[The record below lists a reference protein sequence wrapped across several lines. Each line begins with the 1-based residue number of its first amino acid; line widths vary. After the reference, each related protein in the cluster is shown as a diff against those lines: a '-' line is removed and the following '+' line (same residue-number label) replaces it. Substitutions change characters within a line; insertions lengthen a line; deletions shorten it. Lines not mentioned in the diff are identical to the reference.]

1 MNDEPPDE
9 RRRRRPVDSHRGVG
23 QRAGGTADEPP
34 RGVVWI
40 GGAILGYV
48 GGETILD
55 DDVIDRRLRPGGAL
69 RLALPIARA
78 AGVGALGWA
87 ATKPR
92 TGAIVRD
99 APHSG
104 P

>member
-1 MNDEPPDE
+1 
-9 RRRRRPVDSHRGVG
+9 
-23 QRAGGTADEPP
+23 
-34 RGVVWI
+34 
-40 GGAILGYV
+40 
-48 GGETILD
+48 
-55 DDVIDRRLRPGGAL
+55 
-69 RLALPIARA
+69 
-78 AGVGALGWA
+78 VGALGWA